1 MNNRVAL
8 IATVVIVGLVAAS
21 VLVTGCASSST
32 GGAQVDTSATP
43 VKVTRTFEQGQTM
56 KYRFKIESQSGV
68 KRVGYEQ
75 SIATSHEFKT
85 TCTFTSVAADKV
97 EMGMFFDYAVGG
109 ITVGDNM
116 MADKDAASL
125 RGKKLEF
132 TLSPD
137 GKIQGWAGLAG
148 EAALE
153 GGAGQFAML
162 LYDVFPS
169 LPEEPM
175 TVGMTWTEPYD
186 LPDITTSANR
196 DFVGESTYTVTGF
209 KRKYEIPCVEFHRAT
224 TFEFEGRAEQGG
236 EVWLMSGQGT
246 IDGVILVST
255 IDGRLVWSTS
265 DSKMTLEGEGAS
277 VAGAAASGTVE
288 MGIKSKLVIDLL

>member
-1 MNNRVAL
+1 MNTRVAL
-8 IATVVIVGLVAAS
+8 IATLVIVGLVAAS
-21 VLVTGCASSST
+21 VLVTGCASGT
-32 GGAQVDTSATP
+32 GAAQVDTSAAP
-43 VKVTRTFEQGQTM
+43 VTVTRAFEQDQTM

-75 SIATSHEFKT
+75 TIATSHEFKT
-85 TCTFTSVAADKV
+85 TCTFTTVGAEKT
-97 EMGMFFDYAVGG
+97 EMAMHFDYAVGG

-116 MADKDAASL
+116 MADKDASSL
-125 RGKKLEF
+125 RGKTLEF

-137 GKIQGWAGLAG
+137 GKVTGWAGLAG

-169 LPEEPM
+169 LPAQPM
-175 TVGMTWTEPYD
+175 TVGTTWTEPYD
-186 LPDITTSANR
+186 IPDITSSADR
-196 DFVGESTYTVTGF
+196 DFVGESTYAVTGF
-209 KRKYEIPCVEFHRAT
+209 KRKYEIPCVELHRTT
-224 TFEFEGRAEQGG
+224 TFEFEGRAEQAG
-236 EVWLMSGQGT
+236 EVWLMTGRGT
-246 IDGVILVST
+246 VDGTILVST
-255 IDGRLVWSTS
+255 IDGRLVWSSS
-265 DSKMTLEGEGAS
+265 DSAMTLEGEGSS

>member
-1 MNNRVAL
+1 MNTRVAL
-8 IATVVIVGLVAAS
+8 IATLVIVGLVAAS
-21 VLVTGCASSST
+21 LLVTGCASGT
-32 GGAQVDTSATP
+32 GGAGIDTSAAP
-43 VKVTRTFEQGQTM
+43 VQVTRTFEQGQTM

-85 TCTFTSVAADKV
+85 TCTVTTVDAEKV

-116 MADKDAASL
+116 MADKDAAGL
-125 RGKKLEF
+125 RGKRLEF

-137 GKIQGWAGLAG
+137 GKVEGWAGLAG

-169 LPEEPM
+169 LPAEPM
-175 TVGMTWTEPYD
+175 SVGMTWTEPYD
-186 LPDITTSANR
+186 IPDITSSADR
-196 DFVGESTYTVTGF
+196 DFVGESVYTVTGF
-209 KRKYEIPCVEFHRAT
+209 KRKYEIACVELHRTT
-224 TFEFEGRAEQGG
+224 TFEFEGRAEQAG

-246 IDGVILVST
+246 VDGTILVST
-255 IDGRLVWSTS
+255 ADGRLVWSSSEST
-265 DSKMTLEGEGAS
+265 MTLEGEGAS

>member
-1 MNNRVAL
+1 MNTRVAL
-8 IATVVIVGLVAAS
+8 IATLVIVGLVAAS
-21 VLVTGCASSST
+21 LFVTGCASGT
-32 GGAQVDTSATP
+32 GGAQIDTSAAP
-43 VKVTRTFEQGQTM
+43 VQVTRTFEQGQTM

-85 TCTFTSVAADKV
+85 TCTITTVDAEKV

-125 RGKKLEF
+125 RGKRLEF

-137 GKIQGWAGLAG
+137 GKILGWAGLAG

-169 LPEEPM
+169 LPAEPM
-175 TVGMTWTEPYD
+175 AVGMTWTEPYD
-186 LPDITTSANR
+186 LPDITTSADR
-196 DFVGESTYTVTGF
+196 DFVGESVYTVTGF
-209 KRKYEIPCVEFHRAT
+209 KHKYEIACVELHRTT
-224 TFEFEGRAEQGG
+224 TFEFEGRAEQAG
-236 EVWLMSGQGT
+236 EVWLMTGRGT
-246 IDGVILVST
+246 VDGTILVST
-255 IDGRLVWSTS
+255 ADGRLVWSSSEST
-265 DSKMTLEGEGAS
+265 MTLEGEGAS

>member
-1 MNNRVAL
+1 MNTRAAL
-8 IATVVIVGLVAAS
+8 IATLVVVGLVAAS
-21 VLVTGCASSST
+21 VLVTGCASST
-32 GGAQVDTSATP
+32 GVAQVDTSAAP

-75 SIATSHEFKT
+75 SIATSHEFRT
-85 TCTFTSVAADKV
+85 TCTISTVTPEKV

-116 MADKDAASL
+116 TADKDASSL

-137 GKIQGWAGLAG
+137 GKVQSWAGLAG

-169 LPEEPM
+169 IPAEPM
-175 TVGMTWTEPYD
+175 SVGMTWTEPYD
-186 LPDITTSANR
+186 IPDISTTASR

-209 KRKYEIPCVEFHRAT
+209 KHKYEIPCVELRRTT
-224 TFEFEGRAEQGG
+224 TFEFEGRAEQAG
-236 EVWLMSGQGT
+236 EVWLMTGSGTVKGT
-246 IDGVILVST
+246 ILVST
-255 IDGRLVWSTS
+255 VDGRLVWSTS
-265 DSKMTLEGEGAS
+265 ESTMTLEGEGAS
-277 VAGAAASGTVE
+277 TASAAASGTVE

>member
-1 MNNRVAL
+1 MNTRVAL
-8 IATVVIVGLVAAS
+8 IATLVIVGLVAAS
-21 VLVTGCASSST
+21 LFVGGCASGT
-32 GGAQVDTSATP
+32 GGAQTDISAAP
-43 VKVTRTFEQGQTM
+43 VQVARTFEQGQTM

-68 KRVGYEQ
+68 KRIGYEQ

-85 TCTFTSVAADKV
+85 TCTVTTVDAEKV

-125 RGKKLEF
+125 RGKRLEF

-137 GKIQGWAGLAG
+137 GKVQGWAGLAG

-169 LPEEPM
+169 LPTEPM
-175 TVGMTWTEPYD
+175 AVGMTWTEPYD
-186 LPDITTSANR
+186 IPDITSSADR
-196 DFVGESTYTVTGF
+196 DFVGESVYTVTGF
-209 KRKYEIPCVEFHRAT
+209 KRKYEIACVELHRTT
-224 TFEFEGRAEQGG
+224 TFEFEGRAEQAG

-246 IDGVILVST
+246 IDGTILVST
-255 IDGRLVWSTS
+255 ADGRLVWSSSEST
-265 DSKMTLEGEGAS
+265 MTLEGEGSS

>member
-1 MNNRVAL
+1 MNTRTAL
-8 IATVVIVGLVAAS
+8 FATLVIVGLVAAS
-21 VLVTGCASSST
+21 VLVTGCASGT
-32 GGAQVDTSATP
+32 GGAQVDTSAAP

-75 SIATSHEFKT
+75 SIATSHEFRT
-85 TCTFTSVAADKV
+85 TCTFTSVGAEKV
-97 EMGMFFDYAVGG
+97 EMGMLFDYAVGG

-116 MADKDAASL
+116 QADSSVATL
-125 RGKKLEF
+125 RGKTLEF
-132 TLSPD
+132 NLSPD
-137 GKIQGWAGLAG
+137 GKILGWAGLAG
-148 EAALE
+148 QATVE

-169 LPEEPM
+169 LPAEPM

-186 LPDITTSANR
+186 IPDISTASSR

-209 KRKYEIPCVEFHRAT
+209 KRKYEIPCVELRRT
-224 TFEFEGRAEQGG
+224 TSFEFEGRAEQEN
-236 EVWLMSGQGT
+236 EVWLMTGSGTVEGT
-246 IDGVILVST
+246 ILIST
-255 IDGRLVWSTS
+255 ADGRLVWSS
-265 DSKMTLEGEGAS
+265 SQSVMTLEGAGSS

>member
-1 MNNRVAL
+1 MR
-8 IATVVIVGLVAAS
+8 
-21 VLVTGCASSST
+21 
-32 GGAQVDTSATP
+32 
-43 VKVTRTFEQGQTM
+43 
-56 KYRFKIESQSGV
+56 
-68 KRVGYEQ
+68 
-75 SIATSHEFKT
+75 
-85 TCTFTSVAADKV
+85 
-97 EMGMFFDYAVGG
+97 FDYAVGG

-116 MADKDAASL
+116 MADKDAATL
-125 RGKKLEF
+125 RGKTLEF

-137 GKIQGWAGLAG
+137 GKVQGWAGLAG

-169 LPEEPM
+169 LPAEPM

-186 LPDITTSANR
+186 IPDITSSADR

-209 KRKYEIPCVEFHRAT
+209 KRKYEIRVRASFT
-224 TFEFEGRAEQGG
+224 ARRRSSSRGGPSRRAR
-236 EVWLMSGQGT
+236 SGSCRARAPLTAPSSSRRPTGASS
-246 IDGVILVST
+246 GARASP
-255 IDGRLVWSTS
+255 S
-265 DSKMTLEGEGAS
+265 MTLEGEGSS